1 MKQTIF
7 ILLTILIFSCDR
19 RQDRIQVVEDENLT
33 QKQID
38 SVLDEYSF
46 EYSRMVF
53 IDSLEKGI
61 IPISTQKT
69 RGGKRLSRDSYYADS
84 YPQYWNF
91 IFYDLE
97 SGKTRLLTNK
107 KSRISDF
114 RTNLKNVGPILKR
127 SVLFEIADSDYNQDY
142 KLTYSDPTFLFI
154 SDINGDNLRR
164 ISPKNEDLIEY
175 QIVPDS
181 DKIIFQTQRDTN
193 SDKKFD
199 KKDELVWYL
208 IDLSKDSIPFEVLD
222 ENERKEIEN
231 LYFQQWLVKNN
242 NE

>member
-7 ILLTILIFSCDR
+7 ILLTILIFSCNE

-38 SVLDEYSF
+38 SVLDEYRF

-61 IPISTQKT
+61 IPISTQKA
-69 RGGKRLSRDSYYADS
+69 RGGKRLSSDSYYADS

-91 IFYDLE
+91 IFYDLD
-97 SGKTRLLTNK
+97 SGETRLLTNK

-114 RTNLKNVGPILKR
+114 RTNLKEVGPILKK
-127 SVLFEIADSDYNQDY
+127 SVLFEMADTDYNEDS
-142 KLTYSDPTFLFI
+142 KLTFFDPKQLFI
-154 SDINGDNLRR
+154 SDINGENLRR
-164 ISPKNEDLIEY
+164 ISPLNENLIEY
-175 QIVPDS
+175 QIVPNS

-193 SDKKFD
+193 ADKEFD

-208 IDLSKDSIPFEVLD
+208 INLSKDSVPFEVLD
-222 ENERKEIEN
+222 EKERKEIEN
-231 LYFQQWLVKNN
+231 LYFQQWLVKNSKA
-242 NE
+242 